1 MADIISTLFGITPQ
15 QAKDQ
20 RLERDLGLG
29 GLFAA
34 ATMNPYATPS
44 VQNAYMKQQQAQF
57 GLGSMAARGAAGLF
71 GFQDPEVK
79 KASDIE
85 SILTQTQEEL
95 GPEGLSDP
103 EILNTTLAKKL
114 TEAGYGKEASMLMLQ
129 TAPQIQQT
137 KLAKAKAAQE
147 NLAFKQEQDLRTALA
162 KLPASASDEQYLD
175 IVKRYAPAKD
185 VMTALERKET
195 AKQAR
200 EAKLEETR
208 IRLQEQEKQLQ
219 MRLEDQR
226 LAREDRAALQRQLA
240 QMQIDGR
247 REIAQLNAEIKRSQV
262 SSKLTPAQSAVD
274 RKFGTE
280 YADYVALGGSSVINK
295 QLETIDNVIKMID
308 DGLSVSGPS
317 IALAARGGDEILAT
331 IAPDALSARDQ
342 IGGVIQ
348 SSLREILGGQ
358 FAMKEGEQL
367 LARGYNIA
375 ESPKK
380 NKERLVQLRKQIA
393 EAAKAKEDS
402 IRYFE
407 EYGTLQDFK
416 STPALAPKDKEA
428 LDWANKNPD
437 DPRAV
442 EIKKRLGQ

>member
-1 MADIISTLFGITPQ
+1 MAENIVAGLFGLTPQ
-15 QAKDQ
+15 VIEQQQLQ
-20 RLERDLGLG
+20 RGQNLG

-44 VQNAYMKQQQAQF
+44 VQNAYLAQQGAQF
-57 GLGSMAARGAAGLF
+57 ALGDLGARKLGGLF
-71 GFQDPEVK
+71 GIQDPELK
-79 KASDIE
+79 KATAFE
-85 SILTQTQEEL
+85 SILAETQQEL
-95 GPEGLSDP
+95 GPEGLQNP
-103 EILNTTLAKKL
+103 EMLSNTLSKKL
-114 TEAGYGKEASMLMLQ
+114 ADAGFAREATMLSMEYAPKVQEFKVRQAEASRKQL
-129 TAPQIQQT
+129 
-137 KLAKAKAAQE
+137 E
-147 NLAFKQEQDLRTALA
+147 FNQEQDFRTALSD
-162 KLPASASDEQYLD
+162 LPADADDSAYLD

-185 VMTALERKET
+185 VLTVLERKET

-200 EAKLEETR
+200 EAKLEETKL
-208 IRLQEQEKQLQ
+208 RLQEQERQLQ
-219 MRLEDQR
+219 LRLEDQR
-226 LAREDRAALQRQLA
+226 LAREDRALLQRQLA
-240 QMQIDGR
+240 QMQIEGR

-262 SSKLTPAQSAVD
+262 SAKLTPAQAAVD

-280 YADYVALGGSSVINK
+280 YADYVALGGNSVVNK

-393 EAAKAKEDS
+393 AAAKSKEDS

-407 EYGTLQDFK
+407 ENGTLEGFT
-416 STPALAPKDKEA
+416 STTISNKE
-428 LDWANKNPD
+428 
-437 DPRAV
+437 DP
-442 EIKKRLGQ
+442 LGLRK